1 MIHLEY
7 LWKDGDTL
15 DKEEFRTKLEEIN
28 NLVEKKDY
36 KGALD
41 IVDSIEWR
49 RVKSI
54 RTLCKV
60 GEIYA
65 ANKRYE
71 DSKDILLLAY
81 HKASIGKSILYR
93 LIEVCL
99 RMGNVHEAEEFLEEF
114 KESAPNDNTRY
125 ILEYKIS
132 KARKS
137 PIEEQI
143 KILEDYKETEFTERW
158 SYELARLYEQAGEK
172 DKCIEIC
179 NDLILWFS
187 EGKYVMKAMELKM
200 KFGKLTPA
208 EHEKYKKQ
216 LMPELKKP
224 EPIEHKKEESEEKEE
239 TEKEETSSDSEETE
253 EKEQPINRE
262 DRQAEDIVTP
272 IMETTEAFQEKIA
285 NSIKEIFGNK
295 PATETIHEK
304 NVEEEADEQRT
315 INNTEN
321 SREIIE
327 DVPELEPETI
337 EEAVIENEEPL
348 SEPEEVTVESVQ
360 EEPVQEETE
369 LSDLEEEPK
378 EQESEEPEEEEDET
392 ESSDEKNDEV
402 FNMEDLILAAT
413 TAQGIEVP
421 MEEESPKSEPEEEI
435 QKEPEEPEEPE
446 TEDPEEAKEKIQ
458 EETLESLEEKSLK
471 EDSTIDLKKI
481 ISRTFSEEDAE
492 KPQTEEKQEIEKN
505 LETEEKEEIFQE
517 EAPVE
522 EKPEELKRIT
532 ETEEEFL
539 DNYFRAEEK
548 PKDVETIIPREKKL
562 TEEEEKIFTYFVKI
576 PGMKE
581 QIAEALY
588 DVQIS
593 ASDKTSKVGNVIV
606 MGNKGSGKTR
616 LIESFVPAVCK
627 ELHMEA
633 AKVAYVTAEQING
646 KDVARIVDKLSGGF
660 LVIEEANKMEPE
672 TVEQLNKAMEF
683 RTDGL
688 TVIIVDEK
696 IGMRKLIAKY
706 PKFAEKFTSMIN
718 IPVFTNDE
726 LVNFAKVYTA
736 ENGYTIDQM
745 GMLALYNLIGDN
757 QKEDEP
763 MTVERVKELIDAAVE
778 KADSGARKLKRNIAK
793 KRTDAEGNIILYEK
807 DFN

>member
-224 EPIEHKKEESEEKEE
+224 EPIEHKKEESEEKEK

-348 SEPEEVTVESVQ
+348 SEPEEVTAESVQ

-369 LSDLEEEPK
+369 LSDLQEETK
-378 EQESEEPEEEEDET
+378 EQESEEPEEAEDET

-435 QKEPEEPEEPE
+435 QKEPEEPE
-446 TEDPEEAKEKIQ
+446 TEEPEEAKEEIQ

-505 LETEEKEEIFQE
+505 LETEEKEESFQE

-688 TVIIVDEK
+688 TVIIEDEK

>member
-688 TVIIVDEK
+688 TVIIEDEK

>member
-369 LSDLEEEPK
+369 LSDLQEEPK
-378 EQESEEPEEEEDET
+378 EQESEEPEEAEDET

-435 QKEPEEPEEPE
+435 QKEPETEE
-446 TEDPEEAKEKIQ
+446 PEEAKEEIQ

-688 TVIIVDEK
+688 TVIIEDEK

>member
-224 EPIEHKKEESEEKEE
+224 EPIEHKKEESEEKEK

-253 EKEQPINRE
+253 EKEQPKNRE

-348 SEPEEVTVESVQ
+348 SEPEEVTAESVQ

-369 LSDLEEEPK
+369 LSDLQEETK
-378 EQESEEPEEEEDET
+378 EQESEEPEEAEDET

-435 QKEPEEPEEPE
+435 QKEPEEPE
-446 TEDPEEAKEKIQ
+446 TEEPEEAKEEIQ
-458 EETLESLEEKSLK
+458 EEILESLEEKSLK

-505 LETEEKEEIFQE
+505 LETEEKEESFQE

-688 TVIIVDEK
+688 TVIIEDEK

>member
-378 EQESEEPEEEEDET
+378 EQESEEPEEAEDET

-435 QKEPEEPEEPE
+435 QKEPE
-446 TEDPEEAKEKIQ
+446 TEDPEEAKEEIQ

-505 LETEEKEEIFQE
+505 LETEEKEESFRE

-688 TVIIVDEK
+688 TVIIEDEK

>member
-253 EKEQPINRE
+253 EKEQPKSRE

-348 SEPEEVTVESVQ
+348 SEPEEVTAESVQ

-378 EQESEEPEEEEDET
+378 EQESEEPEEAEDET

-435 QKEPEEPEEPE
+435 QKEPEEPE
-446 TEDPEEAKEKIQ
+446 TEDPEEAKEEIQ

-505 LETEEKEEIFQE
+505 LETEEKEESFQE

-660 LVIEEANKMEPE
+660 LVIEEANKMESE

-688 TVIIVDEK
+688 TVIIEDEK

>member
-224 EPIEHKKEESEEKEE
+224 EPIEHKKEESEEKEK

-369 LSDLEEEPK
+369 LSDLQEEPK
-378 EQESEEPEEEEDET
+378 EQESEEPEEAEDET
-392 ESSDEKNDEV
+392 ESSDEKKDEV

-421 MEEESPKSEPEEEI
+421 MEEESPKSEQEEEI
-435 QKEPEEPEEPE
+435 QKEPEESE
-446 TEDPEEAKEKIQ
+446 TEESEEAKEEIQ

-505 LETEEKEEIFQE
+505 LETEEKEESYRE

-688 TVIIVDEK
+688 TVIIEDEK

>member
-1 MIHLEY
+1 M
-7 LWKDGDTL
+7 
-15 DKEEFRTKLEEIN
+15 
-28 NLVEKKDY
+28 
-36 KGALD
+36 
-41 IVDSIEWR
+41 
-49 RVKSI
+49 
-54 RTLCKV
+54 
-60 GEIYA
+60 
-65 ANKRYE
+65 
-71 DSKDILLLAY
+71 AY

-688 TVIIVDEK
+688 TVIIEDEK

>member
-253 EKEQPINRE
+253 EKEQPKSRE

-369 LSDLEEEPK
+369 LSDLQEEPK
-378 EQESEEPEEEEDET
+378 EQESEEPEEAEDET

-421 MEEESPKSEPEEEI
+421 MKEESPKSEQEEEI
-435 QKEPEEPEEPE
+435 QKEAEESE
-446 TEDPEEAKEKIQ
+446 TEESEEAKEEIQ

-505 LETEEKEEIFQE
+505 LETEEKEESYRE

-688 TVIIVDEK
+688 TVIIEDEK

>member
-158 SYELARLYEQAGEK
+158 SYELARLYELAGEK

-253 EKEQPINRE
+253 EKEQPKSRE

-369 LSDLEEEPK
+369 LSDLQEEPK
-378 EQESEEPEEEEDET
+378 EQESEEPEEAEDET

-421 MEEESPKSEPEEEI
+421 MKEESPKSEQEEEI
-435 QKEPEEPEEPE
+435 QKEAEESE
-446 TEDPEEAKEKIQ
+446 TEESEEAKEEIQ

-505 LETEEKEEIFQE
+505 LETEEKEESYRE

-688 TVIIVDEK
+688 TVIIEDEK

>member
-54 RTLCKV
+54 RTLCNV

-187 EGKYVMKAMELKM
+187 EGKCVMKAMELKM

-224 EPIEHKKEESEEKEE
+224 EPIGHKKEESEEKEK

-253 EKEQPINRE
+253 EKEQPKNRE

-348 SEPEEVTVESVQ
+348 SEPEEVTAESVQ

-369 LSDLEEEPK
+369 LSDLQEETK
-378 EQESEEPEEEEDET
+378 EQESEEPEEAEDET

-435 QKEPEEPEEPE
+435 QKEPEEPE
-446 TEDPEEAKEKIQ
+446 TEEPEEAKEEIQ

-505 LETEEKEEIFQE
+505 LETEEKEESFQE

-688 TVIIVDEK
+688 TVIIEDEK

>member
-337 EEAVIENEEPL
+337 EEAVMENEEPL

-688 TVIIVDEK
+688 TVIIEDEK

>member
-224 EPIEHKKEESEEKEE
+224 EPIEHKKEESEEKEK

-253 EKEQPINRE
+253 EKEQPKNRE

-285 NSIKEIFGNK
+285 NSIKEIFGNN
-295 PATETIHEK
+295 HL
-304 NVEEEADEQRT
+304 R
-315 INNTEN
+315 
-321 SREIIE
+321 
-327 DVPELEPETI
+327 
-337 EEAVIENEEPL
+337 
-348 SEPEEVTVESVQ
+348 
-360 EEPVQEETE
+360 
-369 LSDLEEEPK
+369 
-378 EQESEEPEEEEDET
+378 
-392 ESSDEKNDEV
+392 
-402 FNMEDLILAAT
+402 F
-413 TAQGIEVP
+413 
-421 MEEESPKSEPEEEI
+421 
-435 QKEPEEPEEPE
+435 
-446 TEDPEEAKEKIQ
+446 
-458 EETLESLEEKSLK
+458 
-471 EDSTIDLKKI
+471 
-481 ISRTFSEEDAE
+481 
-492 KPQTEEKQEIEKN
+492 
-505 LETEEKEEIFQE
+505 
-517 EAPVE
+517 
-522 EKPEELKRIT
+522 
-532 ETEEEFL
+532 
-539 DNYFRAEEK
+539 Y
-548 PKDVETIIPREKKL
+548 
-562 TEEEEKIFTYFVKI
+562 
-576 PGMKE
+576 
-581 QIAEALY
+581 
-588 DVQIS
+588 
-593 ASDKTSKVGNVIV
+593 
-606 MGNKGSGKTR
+606 
-616 LIESFVPAVCK
+616 
-627 ELHMEA
+627 
-633 AKVAYVTAEQING
+633 
-646 KDVARIVDKLSGGF
+646 
-660 LVIEEANKMEPE
+660 
-672 TVEQLNKAMEF
+672 
-683 RTDGL
+683 
-688 TVIIVDEK
+688 
-696 IGMRKLIAKY
+696 
-706 PKFAEKFTSMIN
+706 
-718 IPVFTNDE
+718 
-726 LVNFAKVYTA
+726 
-736 ENGYTIDQM
+736 
-745 GMLALYNLIGDN
+745 
-757 QKEDEP
+757 
-763 MTVERVKELIDAAVE
+763 
-778 KADSGARKLKRNIAK
+778 
-793 KRTDAEGNIILYEK
+793 
-807 DFN
+807 

>member
-253 EKEQPINRE
+253 EKEQPKSRE

-378 EQESEEPEEEEDET
+378 EQESEEPEEAEDET

-435 QKEPEEPEEPE
+435 QKEPEEPE
-446 TEDPEEAKEKIQ
+446 TEDPEEAKEEIQ

-505 LETEEKEEIFQE
+505 LETEEKEESFQE

-688 TVIIVDEK
+688 TVIIEDEK

>member
-224 EPIEHKKEESEEKEE
+224 EPIEHKKEESEEKEK

-253 EKEQPINRE
+253 EKEQPKNRE

-348 SEPEEVTVESVQ
+348 SEPEEVTAESVQ

-369 LSDLEEEPK
+369 LSDLQEETK
-378 EQESEEPEEEEDET
+378 EQESEEPEEAEDET

-688 TVIIVDEK
+688 TVIIEDEK

>member
-224 EPIEHKKEESEEKEE
+224 EPIEHKKEESEEKEK

-253 EKEQPINRE
+253 EKEQPKNRE

-369 LSDLEEEPK
+369 LSDLQEETK
-378 EQESEEPEEEEDET
+378 EQESEEPEEAEDET

-435 QKEPEEPEEPE
+435 QKEPEEPE
-446 TEDPEEAKEKIQ
+446 TEEPEEAKEEIQ

-505 LETEEKEEIFQE
+505 LETEEKEESFQE

-688 TVIIVDEK
+688 TVIIEDEK

>member
-369 LSDLEEEPK
+369 LSDLQEETK

-688 TVIIVDEK
+688 TVIIEDEK

>member
-253 EKEQPINRE
+253 EKEQPKSRE

-378 EQESEEPEEEEDET
+378 EQESEEPEEAEDET

-435 QKEPEEPEEPE
+435 QKEPEEPE
-446 TEDPEEAKEKIQ
+446 TEDPEEAKEEIQ

-505 LETEEKEEIFQE
+505 LETEEKEESFQE

-660 LVIEEANKMEPE
+660 LVIEEANKMESE

-688 TVIIVDEK
+688 TVIIEDEK